1 MATRMSSRPEAP
13 HPDQPEHPARKDDDK
28 EVGMRAS
35 MWPAGPGGRAALAR
49 EAAHRRLTGLT
60 ALSVAAVS
68 VAALAACGSSGGSS
82 GGSSSGGS
90 GGSGYTIHAIVSATG
105 SASFLGG
112 EEKAALLALAKHVNA
127 TGGISGHP
135 LTFDIADNQ
144 STASTAVSLA
154 SPLLSQSPVLVV
166 GSLTTTDRPVDDL
179 ATSSGP
185 VVYDLSPGD
194 HPKPGSFVYS
204 SSNSTTNQIG
214 AFVNFAKAKG
224 WTRVAAITSTD
235 TSGQDGWTNI
245 EKAVAASNGA
255 VSIINHQTFGPKD
268 VSVTT
273 QLSKI
278 KSSNPQALFIWTTG
292 TPLSTVLKGMQQLS
306 LDSVPTM
313 TTNGNASDKEM
324 QSLSNVLPAQLYFP
338 GAPFMIGP
346 QHLTGQAKAQVQA
359 FDTAM
364 KAVGQPVPDEGNAL
378 AWDPGLILVDALKK
392 LGTGASAAQIQHYV
406 SSLNG
411 FAGINGTYNFTDRSI
426 PDNRGLN
433 IQSVYITQ
441 WSKANSNWAP
451 ASGPAGMSLTSP

>member
-1 MATRMSSRPEAP
+1 
-13 HPDQPEHPARKDDDK
+13 
-28 EVGMRAS
+28 MRA
-35 MWPAGPGGRAALAR
+35 WIGPDRPGR
-49 EAAHRRLTGLT
+49 RRLTGLT
-60 ALSVAAVS
+60 ALSVAALS
-68 VAALAACGSSGGSS
+68 VAGLTACGSSGGS
-82 GGSSSGGS
+82 GGSSGGS
-90 GGSGYTIHAIVSATG
+90 GGSGGSGASGGSYTIHAIVSATG

-127 TGGISGHP
+127 TGGISGHQ
-135 LTFDIADNQ
+135 LSFAISDNQ
-144 STASTAVSLA
+144 STAATSVSLA
-154 SPLLSQSPVLVV
+154 SPLVGQSPVLIV

-179 ATSSGP
+179 ASSSGP

-224 WTRVAAITSTD
+224 WRRIAAITSTD

-245 EKAVAASNGA
+245 AKAVAASNGA
-255 VSIINHQTFGPKD
+255 VSIINHQTFGPTD

-278 KSSNPQALFIWTTG
+278 KASNPQALFIWTTG

-306 LDSVPTM
+306 LDSLPTM

-324 QSLSNVLPAQLYFP
+324 QSLANVLPAQLYFP
-338 GAPFMIGP
+338 GAPFMISP
-346 QHLTGQAKAQVQA
+346 SHLTGATKSEVQA

-364 KAVGQPVPDEGNAL
+364 AAAGQPVPDEGNAL

-392 LGTGASAAQIQHYV
+392 LGTGASAAQIQHYI

-411 FAGINGTYNFTDRSI
+411 FAGINGSYNFTDKSI
-426 PDNRGLN
+426 PDNRGLT

-441 WSKANSNWAP
+441 WNKAQGNWMA
-451 ASGPAGMSLTSP
+451 ASGPAGMSVAAP